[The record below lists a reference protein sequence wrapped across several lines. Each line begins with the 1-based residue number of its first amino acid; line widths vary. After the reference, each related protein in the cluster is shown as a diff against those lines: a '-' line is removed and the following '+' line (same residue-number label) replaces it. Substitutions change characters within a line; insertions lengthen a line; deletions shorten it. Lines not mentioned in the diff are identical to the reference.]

1 MKAKIFFVLIFFNFK
16 LVAMESKIV
25 SSEQTQSDLSVANF
39 RAIFST
45 EFSMYSR
52 VNTGEEISIDGMIH
66 HPNMIQSQVM
76 SQGIFDF
83 DKEPESSPSDKAAN
97 LIDNFDDLLK
107 NETIR
112 PLLSENMVQTIELA
126 KKLIAEKNSDK

>member
-52 VNTGEEISIDGMIH
+52 VNTGEEISIDGMIL

-76 SQGIFDF
+76 SQCIFDF
-83 DKEPESSPSDKAAN
+83 DKEPESSPSDKAAS

-107 NETIR
+107 NETVR